1 MKRNKRKT
9 AIGICSLILFGVNA
23 NAKESADISENE
35 WIISTEEQTL
45 DLSDEVKTAFG
56 EVLEE
61 KIGELGICDLKE
73 KEDRETGLYS
83 PGDSQTGVCYTV
95 FLDMEKDEIPEFY
108 LLFYKQEND
117 GKQSLNEEIYR
128 WDGTEA
134 ELVFEEKHLAH
145 SEKEMVTEIYHESG
159 PIGRYQQSITD
170 NSQTDEFLGTLYRI
184 SQGEI
189 QTYLSVEAKNGE
201 NKIRELNLEYED
213 ETFSYEA
220 IPDLQ
225 MKLRG
230 LVGGNM
236 RSKLIAGAQDNRII
250 YDSFCTPVIYEKDEI
265 YAAYNDVSE
274 MQEILNTGEGKTT
287 LSETVKQESEKEME
301 PETVKQESEKET
313 EPETAKQESEKETEP
328 ETVKQ
333 ESEKE
338 MEPETVK
345 QESEKEMEPETVKQ
359 ESEKETEPETV
370 KQESEKETE
379 RSVMAAG
386 HTVEPEIQQTE
397 NGIPEIQSESTGME
411 EMKYYLYIQ
420 SQLVPTMGLMTSAE
434 ITVNDAGNIIS
445 GSAAGVMSAV
455 FSDVNE
461 DGQKEMVLTYLKNNG
476 TDSVNQIIFELYGIQ
491 NGQVVK
497 YDDTLNYPSDK
508 QNRLGIWE
516 NTEAYIKG
524 KYLCVYHLSAS
535 ASLSSRISDLY
546 IYELN
551 QNKMTMIRDYQ
562 FTRIPGTAAMA
573 EGVQQISYYS
583 GNEAEIS
590 EEQIAQAEKKVKEEL
605 DYFGLSDLKI
615 FVEDP
620 VQNLNTEPIIS
631 GIRMW
636 KSKGIDTENMMNHT
650 IWFTDE
656 SRLAEYVSPIQVS
669 TEPQTEVTDP
679 ASYYIL
685 PGSDSRYLS
694 DEEINSLPT
703 NLLEYACNEIYA
715 RHGRKFADSAFQD
728 YFNSKPWY
736 RGTIEPDQFNVNV
749 FNSYETENI
758 MRLVERMRGVGIR

>member
-274 MQEILNTGEGKTT
+274 MQKILNTGEGKTT
-287 LSETVKQESEKEME
+287 LS
-301 PETVKQESEKET
+301 
-313 EPETAKQESEKETEP
+313 

-524 KYLCVYHLSAS
+524 KYLCVYHISAS

-656 SRLAEYVSPIQVS
+656 SGLAEYVSPIQVP

>member
-338 MEPETVK
+338 
-345 QESEKEMEPETVKQ
+345 
-359 ESEKETEPETV
+359 
-370 KQESEKETE
+370 TE

-524 KYLCVYHLSAS
+524 KYLCVYHISAS

-656 SRLAEYVSPIQVS
+656 SGLAEYVSPIQVP

>member
-287 LSETVKQESEKEME
+287 LS
-301 PETVKQESEKET
+301 
-313 EPETAKQESEKETEP
+313 

>member
-9 AIGICSLILFGVNA
+9 AIGICSLILLGANVNA
-23 NAKESADISENE
+23 QENADVSENE
-35 WIISTEEQTL
+35 WIVSTEEQTL

-56 EVLEE
+56 EVMEE
-61 KIGELGICDLKE
+61 KIKEFGICDAKE
-73 KEDRETGLYS
+73 MQEEKTGLYS
-83 PGDSQTGVCYTV
+83 PGDTQTGVCYTI

-108 LLFYKQEND
+108 LLSYEQEKD

-128 WDGTEA
+128 WDGAEA
-134 ELVFEEKHLAH
+134 DLVFEEKHIAQTG
-145 SEKEMVTEIYHESG
+145 KEMVTEIYHESG
-159 PIGRYQQSITD
+159 PIGRYQQSVTD
-170 NSQTDEFLGTLYRI
+170 NSQEEGFLGTLYRM
-184 SQGEI
+184 SQGEV

-201 NKIRELNLEYED
+201 NGIREWNLEYED
-213 ETFSYEA
+213 ETSSYGE

-236 RSKLIAGAQDNRII
+236 RSKLIAGAQDERMI
-250 YDSFCTPVIYEKDEI
+250 YDSSCTPVIYEKNEI
-265 YAAYNDVSE
+265 YAAYNDISK
-274 MQEILNTGEGKTT
+274 MQEILNIGEEKITPVET
-287 LSETVKQESEKEME
+287 EKQETEKEIKSETE
-301 PETVKQESEKET
+301 KQESEKET
-313 EPETAKQESEKETEP
+313 ESETEKQESEA
-328 ETVKQ
+328 
-333 ESEKE
+333 
-338 MEPETVK
+338 
-345 QESEKEMEPETVKQ
+345 
-359 ESEKETEPETV
+359 
-370 KQESEKETE
+370 ETE
-379 RSVMAAG
+379 RTVMAAG
-386 HTVEPEIQQTE
+386 HTVEPEIAQTE
-397 NGIPEIQSESTGME
+397 NEIPETQPESTGME

-434 ITVNDAGNIIS
+434 MTVNDAGNIIS

-497 YDDTLNYPSDK
+497 YDDTLDYPSDK

-516 NTEAYIKG
+516 NTEAYIKR
-524 KYLCVYHLSAS
+524 KYLCVYHISAS

-551 QNKMTMIRDYQ
+551 QNQITMIRDYQ
-562 FTRIPGTAAMA
+562 FTRVPGTAAMT

-583 GNEAEIS
+583 GNETEIS
-590 EEQIAQAEKKVKEEL
+590 EEEIAQAEKKVKEEL
-605 DYFGLSDLKI
+605 DYFGLSDLKM

-620 VQNLNTEPIIS
+620 VQNLDKEPIVS

-650 IWFTDE
+650 IWFTDD
-656 SRLAEYVSPIQVS
+656 SGLTEYISPMQAP
-669 TEPQTEVTDP
+669 TAPQTETADP

-685 PGSDSRYLS
+685 PGSDSHYLS

-736 RGTIEPDQFNVNV
+736 HGIIEPDQFNTNV

-758 MRLVERMRGVGIR
+758 MRLVERMQEVGIR

>member
-301 PETVKQESEKET
+301 PETVKQESEKE
-313 EPETAKQESEKETEP
+313 
-328 ETVKQ
+328 
-333 ESEKE
+333 

-345 QESEKEMEPETVKQ
+345 QESEK
-359 ESEKETEPETV
+359 
-370 KQESEKETE
+370 
-379 RSVMAAG
+379 
-386 HTVEPEIQQTE
+386 
-397 NGIPEIQSESTGME
+397 
-411 EMKYYLYIQ
+411 
-420 SQLVPTMGLMTSAE
+420 
-434 ITVNDAGNIIS
+434 
-445 GSAAGVMSAV
+445 
-455 FSDVNE
+455 
-461 DGQKEMVLTYLKNNG
+461 
-476 TDSVNQIIFELYGIQ
+476 
-491 NGQVVK
+491 
-497 YDDTLNYPSDK
+497 
-508 QNRLGIWE
+508 
-516 NTEAYIKG
+516 
-524 KYLCVYHLSAS
+524 
-535 ASLSSRISDLY
+535 
-546 IYELN
+546 
-551 QNKMTMIRDYQ
+551 
-562 FTRIPGTAAMA
+562 
-573 EGVQQISYYS
+573 
-583 GNEAEIS
+583 
-590 EEQIAQAEKKVKEEL
+590 
-605 DYFGLSDLKI
+605 
-615 FVEDP
+615 
-620 VQNLNTEPIIS
+620 
-631 GIRMW
+631 
-636 KSKGIDTENMMNHT
+636 
-650 IWFTDE
+650 
-656 SRLAEYVSPIQVS
+656 
-669 TEPQTEVTDP
+669 
-679 ASYYIL
+679 
-685 PGSDSRYLS
+685 
-694 DEEINSLPT
+694 
-703 NLLEYACNEIYA
+703 
-715 RHGRKFADSAFQD
+715 
-728 YFNSKPWY
+728 
-736 RGTIEPDQFNVNV
+736 
-749 FNSYETENI
+749 
-758 MRLVERMRGVGIR
+758 

>member
-301 PETVKQESEKET
+301 PETVKQESEKE
-313 EPETAKQESEKETEP
+313 
-328 ETVKQ
+328 
-333 ESEKE
+333 
-338 MEPETVK
+338 
-345 QESEKEMEPETVKQ
+345 MEPETVKQ

-476 TDSVNQIIFELYGIQ
+476 TYSVNQIIFELYGIQ

-669 TEPQTEVTDP
+669 TEPQTEGTDP

>member
-301 PETVKQESEKET
+301 PETVKQESEKE
-313 EPETAKQESEKETEP
+313 
-328 ETVKQ
+328 
-333 ESEKE
+333 
-338 MEPETVK
+338 
-345 QESEKEMEPETVKQ
+345 MEPETVKQ

-524 KYLCVYHLSAS
+524 KYLCVYHISAS

-620 VQNLNTEPIIS
+620 VQHLNTEPIIS

>member
-287 LSETVKQESEKEME
+287 LS
-301 PETVKQESEKET
+301 
-313 EPETAKQESEKETEP
+313 

-656 SRLAEYVSPIQVS
+656 SRLAEYVSPIQVP

-758 MRLVERMRGVGIR
+758 MRLVERMREVGIR

>member
-301 PETVKQESEKET
+301 PETVKQESEKE
-313 EPETAKQESEKETEP
+313 
-328 ETVKQ
+328 
-333 ESEKE
+333 
-338 MEPETVK
+338 
-345 QESEKEMEPETVKQ
+345 MEPETVKQ

-524 KYLCVYHLSAS
+524 KYLCVYHISAS

-656 SRLAEYVSPIQVS
+656 SGLAEYVSPIQVP

-758 MRLVERMRGVGIR
+758 MRLVERMREVGIR

>member
-35 WIISTEEQTL
+35 WIISTEEKTL

-301 PETVKQESEKET
+301 PETVKQESEKE
-313 EPETAKQESEKETEP
+313 
-328 ETVKQ
+328 
-333 ESEKE
+333 
-338 MEPETVK
+338 
-345 QESEKEMEPETVKQ
+345 MEPETVKQ

-445 GSAAGVMSAV
+445 GSAEGVMSAV

-758 MRLVERMRGVGIR
+758 MRLVERMREVGIR

>member
-301 PETVKQESEKET
+301 PETVKQESEKE
-313 EPETAKQESEKETEP
+313 
-328 ETVKQ
+328 
-333 ESEKE
+333 
-338 MEPETVK
+338 
-345 QESEKEMEPETVKQ
+345 MEPETVKQ

-524 KYLCVYHLSAS
+524 KYLCVYHISAS

-656 SRLAEYVSPIQVS
+656 SGLAEYVSPIQVP

>member
-338 MEPETVK
+338 
-345 QESEKEMEPETVKQ
+345 
-359 ESEKETEPETV
+359 
-370 KQESEKETE
+370 TE

-524 KYLCVYHLSAS
+524 KYLCVYHISAS

-656 SRLAEYVSPIQVS
+656 SGLAEYVSPIQVP

-758 MRLVERMRGVGIR
+758 MRLVERMREVGIR

>member
-301 PETVKQESEKET
+301 PETVKQESEKE
-313 EPETAKQESEKETEP
+313 
-328 ETVKQ
+328 
-333 ESEKE
+333 
-338 MEPETVK
+338 
-345 QESEKEMEPETVKQ
+345 MEPETVKQ

-562 FTRIPGTAAMA
+562 FTRIPGTAALA

-656 SRLAEYVSPIQVS
+656 SRLAEYVSPIQVP

-758 MRLVERMRGVGIR
+758 MRLVERMREVGIR

>member
-313 EPETAKQESEKETEP
+313 EPET
-328 ETVKQ
+328 
-333 ESEKE
+333 
-338 MEPETVK
+338 
-345 QESEKEMEPETVKQ
+345 
-359 ESEKETEPETV
+359 V

-524 KYLCVYHLSAS
+524 KYLCVYHISAS

-656 SRLAEYVSPIQVS
+656 SGLAEYVSPIQVP

-758 MRLVERMRGVGIR
+758 MRLVERMREVGIR

>member
-313 EPETAKQESEKETEP
+313 EPET
-328 ETVKQ
+328 
-333 ESEKE
+333 
-338 MEPETVK
+338 
-345 QESEKEMEPETVKQ
+345 
-359 ESEKETEPETV
+359 V

-656 SRLAEYVSPIQVS
+656 SGLAEYVSPIQVP

>member
-287 LSETVKQESEKEME
+287 LS
-301 PETVKQESEKET
+301 
-313 EPETAKQESEKETEP
+313 
-328 ETVKQ
+328 
-333 ESEKE
+333 
-338 MEPETVK
+338 ETVK

-656 SRLAEYVSPIQVS
+656 SRLAEYVSPIQVP

-758 MRLVERMRGVGIR
+758 MRLVERMREVGIR

>member
-313 EPETAKQESEKETEP
+313 EPET
-328 ETVKQ
+328 
-333 ESEKE
+333 
-338 MEPETVK
+338 
-345 QESEKEMEPETVKQ
+345 
-359 ESEKETEPETV
+359 V

-524 KYLCVYHLSAS
+524 KYLCVYHISAS

-656 SRLAEYVSPIQVS
+656 SGLAEYVSPIQVP

>member
-301 PETVKQESEKET
+301 PETVKQER
-313 EPETAKQESEKETEP
+313 
-328 ETVKQ
+328 
-333 ESEKE
+333 
-338 MEPETVK
+338 
-345 QESEKEMEPETVKQ
+345 
-359 ESEKETEPETV
+359 EKETEPETV

-524 KYLCVYHLSAS
+524 KYLCVYHISAS

-656 SRLAEYVSPIQVS
+656 SGLAEYVSPIQVP

>member
-108 LLFYKQEND
+108 LLFYTQENY

-313 EPETAKQESEKETEP
+313 EPET
-328 ETVKQ
+328 
-333 ESEKE
+333 
-338 MEPETVK
+338 
-345 QESEKEMEPETVKQ
+345 
-359 ESEKETEPETV
+359 V

-497 YDDTLNYPSDK
+497 YDDTLDYPSDK

-524 KYLCVYHLSAS
+524 KYLCVYHISAS

-656 SRLAEYVSPIQVS
+656 SGLAEYVSPIQVP

-758 MRLVERMRGVGIR
+758 MRLVERMREVGIR

>member
-301 PETVKQESEKET
+301 PETVKQESEKE
-313 EPETAKQESEKETEP
+313 
-328 ETVKQ
+328 
-333 ESEKE
+333 
-338 MEPETVK
+338 
-345 QESEKEMEPETVKQ
+345 MEPETVKQ

-524 KYLCVYHLSAS
+524 KYLCVYHISAS

>member
-1 MKRNKRKT
+1 M
-9 AIGICSLILFGVNA
+9 
-23 NAKESADISENE
+23 
-35 WIISTEEQTL
+35 
-45 DLSDEVKTAFG
+45 
-56 EVLEE
+56 
-61 KIGELGICDLKE
+61 
-73 KEDRETGLYS
+73 
-83 PGDSQTGVCYTV
+83 
-95 FLDMEKDEIPEFY
+95 
-108 LLFYKQEND
+108 
-117 GKQSLNEEIYR
+117 
-128 WDGTEA
+128 
-134 ELVFEEKHLAH
+134 
-145 SEKEMVTEIYHESG
+145 
-159 PIGRYQQSITD
+159 
-170 NSQTDEFLGTLYRI
+170 
-184 SQGEI
+184 
-189 QTYLSVEAKNGE
+189 
-201 NKIRELNLEYED
+201 
-213 ETFSYEA
+213 
-220 IPDLQ
+220 
-225 MKLRG
+225 
-230 LVGGNM
+230 
-236 RSKLIAGAQDNRII
+236 
-250 YDSFCTPVIYEKDEI
+250 
-265 YAAYNDVSE
+265 
-274 MQEILNTGEGKTT
+274 
-287 LSETVKQESEKEME
+287 
-301 PETVKQESEKET
+301 
-313 EPETAKQESEKETEP
+313 
-328 ETVKQ
+328 
-333 ESEKE
+333 
-338 MEPETVK
+338 
-345 QESEKEMEPETVKQ
+345 
-359 ESEKETEPETV
+359 

-524 KYLCVYHLSAS
+524 KYLCVYHISAS

-656 SRLAEYVSPIQVS
+656 SGLAEYVSPIQVP